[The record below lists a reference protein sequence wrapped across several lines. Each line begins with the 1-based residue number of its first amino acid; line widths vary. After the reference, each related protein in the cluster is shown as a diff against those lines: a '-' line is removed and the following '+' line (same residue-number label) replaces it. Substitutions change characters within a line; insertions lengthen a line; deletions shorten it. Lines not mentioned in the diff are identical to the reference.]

1 MKHIRLTLIILLAF
15 NALSAQKKI
24 EIPETSAVNWFVK
37 RLPEQLERFHFK
49 DLKSSKDS
57 LNIRIWK
64 RHEIFNLSCNNT
76 FSSEFI
82 IRTGGTDFVSTSHKF
97 GEDISKALLTSF
109 DANNMHKL
117 KDDSFRGIDGSFI
130 YIEIATKNKYKVVSY
145 WSPSSDRSEDCK
157 SLLQFLDDMHQ
168 AVNSKELYNTFL
180 NSLPVGGYSWGM
192 SSLRI
197 ERFLDDKAEKTDFY
211 VMAERKIKRK
221 LNIGKK
227 TDHWKYP
234 ALIIN
239 HKPAKFD
246 ELNKYTKEDVVKFE
260 ILKPNNPQTS
270 LYGTNGARGVIR
282 VETKQ

>member
-1 MKHIRLTLIILLAF
+1 
-15 NALSAQKKI
+15 
-24 EIPETSAVNWFVK
+24 
-37 RLPEQLERFHFK
+37 
-49 DLKSSKDS
+49 
-57 LNIRIWK
+57 
-64 RHEIFNLSCNNT
+64 
-76 FSSEFI
+76 
-82 IRTGGTDFVSTSHKF
+82 
-97 GEDISKALLTSF
+97 
-109 DANNMHKL
+109 
-117 KDDSFRGIDGSFI
+117 
-130 YIEIATKNKYKVVSY
+130 
-145 WSPSSDRSEDCK
+145 
-157 SLLQFLDDMHQ
+157 MHQ